1 MKRTK
6 WLIINSILKL
16 VAIIVGA
23 LLGALL
29 YKGSSCVADHAY
41 GENTHPI
48 ATATMVPDTTFS
60 PDSVPIANNRI
71 DHTAVYLNTSTRQD
85 NPTEIQADDT
95 SNWSFPTKEK
105 RKRSADYI
113 KLSDSEITIL
123 ASLVFFEGGA
133 ESIESQRAIASVVI
147 NRMKLDNLSLR
158 QVVFAKNQFEPAH
171 LIGHKSIS
179 SKYMKK
185 SIKIVKYVCKHGPT
199 IPKYVTYFRAD
210 YYHSWSGM
218 HAYKKIDKTY
228 FSYDQA
234 CYDRYIKQKKS

>member
-6 WLIINSILKL
+6 WLIIRIIWSSG
-16 VAIIVGA
+16 AIIVGA

-29 YKGSSCVADHAY
+29 YKGSSYLADHAY

-48 ATATMVPDTTFS
+48 ATATMVPDPTFS
-60 PDSVPIANNRI
+60 PDSVPI

-85 NPTEIQADDT
+85 NLPEIQADDT

-147 NRMKLDNLSLR
+147 NRMKLDDLSLR

-185 SIKIVKYVCKHGPT
+185 STKIVKYVCKHGPT

>member
-1 MKRTK
+1 MKETK
-6 WLIINSILKL
+6 WLIIERIMKL
-16 VAIIVGA
+16 VAIVLGIVIGY
-23 LLGALL
+23 L
-29 YKGSSCVADHAY
+29 AY
-41 GENTHPI
+41 QAGYTHGEHMSPT
-48 ATATMVPDTTFS
+48 ATATMVPDPTFS
-60 PDSVPIANNRI
+60 PDSVPI

-85 NPTEIQADDT
+85 NLPEIQADDT
-95 SNWSFPTKEK
+95 SNWVFPTKEK

-147 NRMKLDNLSLR
+147 NRMKLDDLSLR

>member
-1 MKRTK
+1 MKETK
-6 WLIINSILKL
+6 WLIIERIMKL
-16 VAIIVGA
+16 VAIVLGIVIGYLA
-23 LLGALL
+23 YQAG
-29 YKGSSCVADHAY
+29 YTHGEHMSS
-41 GENTHPI
+41 T
-48 ATATMVPDTTFS
+48 ATATMVPDPTFS
-60 PDSVPIANNRI
+60 PDSVPIEDNR

-85 NPTEIQADDT
+85 NPPEIQADDT
-95 SNWSFPTKEK
+95 SNWSFPIKEK

>member
-6 WLIINSILKL
+6 WLIIRIILSSG
-16 VAIIVGA
+16 AIIVGA

-29 YKGSSCVADHAY
+29 YKGSSYLADHVY
-41 GENTHPI
+41 GENTHLI
-48 ATATMVPDTTFS
+48 ATAIMVPDPTFS
-60 PDSVPIANNRI
+60 PDSVPIADNRT

-85 NPTEIQADDT
+85 DPREIQADDT

-105 RKRSADYI
+105 RKRSDDYI

-185 SIKIVKYVCKHGPT
+185 SIKIVK
-199 IPKYVTYFRAD
+199 
-210 YYHSWSGM
+210 
-218 HAYKKIDKTY
+218 
-228 FSYDQA
+228 
-234 CYDRYIKQKKS
+234 

>member
-1 MKRTK
+1 MQKTK
-6 WLIINSILKL
+6 WLIIERIMKL
-16 VAIIVGA
+16 MAII
-23 LLGALL
+23 LGAVIGFL
-29 YKGSSCVADHAY
+29 AY
-41 GENTHPI
+41 QAGYAHGENMSPTAI
-48 ATATMVPDTTFS
+48 ATMVPDPTFS
-60 PDSVPIANNRI
+60 PEDVPIADNRVNN
-71 DHTAVYLNTSTRQD
+71 TALYLNVSTRQD
-85 NPTEIQADDT
+85 NPPEIKADDT
-95 SNWSFPTKEK
+95 SNWITDNKEK
-105 RKRSADYI
+105 RKRSSNYI

-171 LIGHKSIS
+171 LIGNKAIA

-185 SIKIVKYVCKHGPT
+185 SKKVVKYVCKHGPT

-234 CYDRYIKQKKS
+234 CYNRYIKQKKS